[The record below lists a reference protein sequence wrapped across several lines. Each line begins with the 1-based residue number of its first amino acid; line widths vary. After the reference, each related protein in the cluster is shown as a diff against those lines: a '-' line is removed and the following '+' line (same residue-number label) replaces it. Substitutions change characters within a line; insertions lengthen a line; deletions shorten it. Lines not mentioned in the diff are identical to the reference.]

1 MSSNDRINQNAVARR
16 LAFTLVELL
25 VVIGIIALLISIL
38 LPALTKAREAANAVA
53 CASNLR
59 QIGTAIVNYAADNR
73 GYCVSVWQKDTGA
86 VPSNPIVGQRNL
98 WTDQLYSYLGF
109 PNVWSVYT
117 TGLTTS
123 GSPLPYIG
131 HPFGAY
137 ACPSAP
143 DLMIDSQIQYNG
155 TFPDQVNS
163 TFNLAGHAAYVLAFR
178 QGGSNA
184 FNSPNNVNPINDP
197 LGPSCPG
204 YCHMP
209 TKFTA
214 DMYLVFDG
222 QSTENIANP
231 YILQGAPQWAGAQ
244 GDTAWVVYPPQVSG
258 EQNQGAAAFRHSG
271 TGLNKTLNMLWC
283 DGHVSALRRNQMV
296 NFAGGGTTD
305 IADQGGVDYH
315 FSPPWQM
322 TAALYW

>member
-1 MSSNDRINQNAVARR
+1 MTSNGSTHRKAMPRR
-16 LAFTLVELL
+16 LGFTLVELL
-25 VVIGIIALLISIL
+25 VVIGIIAVLISML
-38 LPALTKAREAANAVA
+38 LPALNKARAAANAAA

-59 QIGTAIVNYAADNR
+59 QIGAAIFNYAADNR
-73 GYCVSVWQKDTGA
+73 GYCVSVYQLDTAA
-86 VPSNPIVGQRNL
+86 VPSNPIVGQCNL

-109 PNVWSVYT
+109 PTVWSVYT
-117 TGLTTS
+117 TGLTST
-123 GSPLPYIG
+123 GSPLPYVG
-131 HPFGAY
+131 PPFGVY

-143 DLMIDSQIQYNG
+143 DLMIDSQIGYNSA
-155 TFPDQVNS
+155 FPGQTLRS
-163 TFNLAGHAAYVLAFR
+163 FNLAGHAAYVLADR

-184 FNSPNNVNPINDP
+184 PNSPNNTNA
-197 LGPSCPG
+197 LGVSPSCPG

-209 TKFTA
+209 PTSAA
-214 DMYLVFDG
+214 DMYLAFDG

-231 YILQGAPQWAGAQ
+231 YVMQGAPQWAGAN

-271 TGLNKTLNMLWC
+271 TGWNKTLNMLWC

-322 TAALYW
+322 TTVQYW